1 MSRKDYKAIASII
14 YNARYI
20 HANKS
25 RETAERIAGGIAV
38 IMQEDNTNFDKAKF
52 MNACGF

>member
-14 YNARYI
+14 YNAR